1 MRKISL
7 FAVAGALIVA
17 GVGGW
22 AASTTN
28 ARVATSTGVGIE
40 PFQIIGVGIE
50 PFQIMKNAKLLP
62 AQHYD
67 DFSLV
72 FN

>member
-7 FAVAGALIVA
+7 FAVAAALIVA

-22 AASTTN
+22 AASTTS

-40 PFQIIGVGIE
+40 PFQI
-50 PFQIMKNAKLLP
+50 MKNAKPLP
-62 AQHYD
+62 ARHYD

>member
-1 MRKISL
+1 MRKTAI
-7 FAVAGALIVA
+7 VAALILA

-22 AASTTN
+22 AASTTD
-28 ARVATSTGVGIE
+28 ARVATSSVGGGMD
-40 PFQIIGVGIE
+40 PFQ
-50 PFQIMKNAKLLP
+50 MTLSAKQLP

-72 FN
+72 FH

>member
-40 PFQIIGVGIE
+40 PFQI
-50 PFQIMKNAKLLP
+50 MKNAKLLP